1 MIRLER
7 RNFSRVM
14 RVGVWEWGLL
24 TPVFDLETFEVLE
37 PFQIESNK
45 HQSVDRSYSG
55 NLAICKRRR
64 LPYTSETRSFSCV
77 PLGLAF
83 TVRQDRYQW
92 KEDVPKIAF
101 HPKPPF

>member
-1 MIRLER
+1 
-7 RNFSRVM
+7 
-14 RVGVWEWGLL
+14 
-24 TPVFDLETFEVLE
+24 
-37 PFQIESNK
+37 
-45 HQSVDRSYSG
+45 
-55 NLAICKRRR
+55 
-64 LPYTSETRSFSCV
+64 V